1 MTSIDF
7 PSVRQ
12 GIKNVL
18 LTIPE
23 LKRVN
28 AYGRKGEAN
37 NTMPFASIYR
47 LGVTAPGVTLDGEQT
62 GDEGLG
68 QYSHLVTWQ
77 IEIRT
82 IIRGDVDAQET
93 DDLFA
98 MRLLDAFNANRLL
111 DPNGPGVVDN
121 SRLVEI
127 TPFEDEGGGTRVPI
141 WVSTATLYTKI
152 ISTL

>member
-7 PSVRQ
+7 PNVRV
-12 GIKNVL
+12 GIANVL
-18 LTIPE
+18 STIPE

-28 AYGRKGEAN
+28 PDLVKGEARN
-37 NTMPFASIYR
+37 SLPYAMLFREMIQGPVMS
-47 LGVTAPGVTLDGEQT
+47 LSGEDI

-68 QYSHLVTWQ
+68 QYSHLVTWR
-77 IEIRT
+77 IEIT
-82 IIRGDVDAQET
+82 AAIRSLQDAQQM

-98 MRLLDAFNANRLL
+98 MRLLDAFNSNRLI

-121 SRLVEI
+121 SRLTEI
-127 TPFEDEGGGTRVPI
+127 TPFEIVSPGSLPL
-141 WVSTATLYTKI
+141 WVTVATLQTKI